1 MAFALCDVA
10 IAEYFCLM
18 LRAHHLQQDDQVVP
32 WQHSSQSSAGSKLR
46 CCCIAAAHDTR
57 LLAIKQQTDVGPESI
72 IVGTDQRLSRNV
84 YCVMQTHQDQL
95 FFEAVYSA
103 LAAIIHEA
111 LGSFKTRQQIDV
123 EVCTYWL
130 AISALCL
137 KLQHSFSNSMSE
149 RPTF

>member
-1 MAFALCDVA
+1 MPIICSKTIKSSHGSTHSRALVRQSCTAVVQLQSMTHD
-10 IAEYFCLM
+10 CLQ
-18 LRAHHLQQDDQVVP
+18 L
-32 WQHSSQSSAGSKLR
+32 SK
-46 CCCIAAAHDTR
+46 
-57 LLAIKQQTDVGPESI
+57 QTDVGPESI

-84 YCVMQTHQDQL
+84 CCVMQTHQDQL

-123 EVCTYWL
+123 EVCHWL

-137 KLQHSFSNSMSE
+137 KLHHSSCNQCQTGQLPLASCLPEASLVMYGESN
-149 RPTF
+149 